1 MQPCDIQHGQ
11 TGIAAQLVG
20 IPGVDVGAALDEQFD
35 LVQGEEIGCGRVH
48 ERGATEGI
56 DGVDVRAV
64 IEQQADAVHVAQ
76 HRSARSAPGNSLAGL
91 GFWRPGGWCIASSGR
106 RYPAR
111 VPVRLPHS

>member
-76 HRSARSAPGNSLAGL
+76 HRSARQRL
-91 GFWRPGGWCIASSGR
+91 GIVL
-106 RYPAR
+106 PA
-111 VPVRLPHS
+111 